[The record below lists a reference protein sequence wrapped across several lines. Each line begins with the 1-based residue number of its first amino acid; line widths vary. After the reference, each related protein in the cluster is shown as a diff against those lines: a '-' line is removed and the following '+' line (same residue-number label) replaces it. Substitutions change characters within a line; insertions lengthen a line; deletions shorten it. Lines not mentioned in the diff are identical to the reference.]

1 MPDDIAGRERS
12 DELVEKIGAMLKA
25 SNATNERTE
34 RIKIG
39 IQVAQLVLVGVV
51 GTAITFYADRI
62 KSEQERHNQEI
73 AASLKEDETKAAK
86 AKVILE
92 FIPALSDPQDRM
104 KPKIALQA
112 IEKFIDLDFA
122 QKITVLVNTPALNEG
137 LARIQDERLAK
148 IEPVPAAA
156 KVDTAAKTPDAA
168 ATTSD
173 KAVEEGWV
181 YLGNYDPSQEGNPW
195 QTQYFVLQDQEAGKF
210 PAPKTLENQSVH
222 VSDNIGMSNLRSDMP
237 RNGVRLEQASVLRHV
252 KSKEM
257 LKVLRVEAV
266 PGTKLYWARVTVT
279 GAPSAIAKKEPVPR

>member
-39 IQVAQLVLVGVV
+39 IQVAQLVLVGIV

-92 FIPALSDPQDRM
+92 FIPALSDPQDKM

-156 KVDTAAKTPDAA
+156 KTDTAAKTADAPA
-168 ATTSD
+168 ATSD
-173 KAVEEGWV
+173 KAPEAGWV
-181 YLGNYDPSQEGNPW
+181 YLGNYDPSHEENPW
-195 QTQYFVLQDQEAGKF
+195 QTQYFVVDKEPKFPDPKMLAGK
-210 PAPKTLENQSVH
+210 TVH

-257 LKVLRVEAV
+257 LKVLQVEAV
-266 PGTKLYWARVTVT
+266 PGTKLYWARVTVS
-279 GAPSAIAKKEPVPR
+279 GA